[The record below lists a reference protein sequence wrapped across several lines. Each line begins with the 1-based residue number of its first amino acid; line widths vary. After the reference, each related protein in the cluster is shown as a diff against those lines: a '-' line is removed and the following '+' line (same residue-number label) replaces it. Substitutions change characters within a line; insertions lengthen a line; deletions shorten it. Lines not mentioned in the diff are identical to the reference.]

1 MTIREKEGCSV
12 GMKGSKSV
20 TVQTKKRYDRISAI
34 YDLLDKLTVSHQ
46 LREKAVSLA
55 RGSVL
60 EVGVGTG
67 INLPLYS
74 QDSTLTGIDLSSKM
88 LQKARARA
96 QALNIQVNLLQMDL
110 QHLDFPDN
118 NFDTVLATCVFCSVP
133 DPVLGLQEVRR
144 VCKRDGQ
151 VILLEHMRSEIPLL
165 GLFMDILN
173 PLAVRTIGNNINR
186 WTLDNIKK
194 AGLNIIRVE
203 NLKADIYKLVVA
215 SP

>member
-1 MTIREKEGCSV
+1 M

>member
-1 MTIREKEGCSV
+1 
-12 GMKGSKSV
+12 MKSSKSV
-20 TVQTKKRYDRISAI
+20 TEQTKKRYDRISAI
-34 YDLLDKLTVSHQ
+34 YDLLDKITVPHQ
-46 LREKAVSLA
+46 MRKKAVSLA

-67 INLPLYS
+67 INLPLFS

-110 QHLDFPDN
+110 QQLDFPDN

-151 VILLEHMRSEIPLL
+151 VVLLEHMRSEIPLL

-173 PLAVRTIGNNINR
+173 PLVVRTIGNNINR
-186 WTLDNIKK
+186 RTVDNIKK
-194 AGLNIIRVE
+194 AGLNIKRVE

>member
-1 MTIREKEGCSV
+1 M
-12 GMKGSKSV
+12 GMKSSKSV
-20 TVQTKKRYDRISAI
+20 TEQTKKRYDRISAI
-34 YDLLDKLTVSHQ
+34 YDLLDKITVPHR

-96 QALNIQVNLLQMDL
+96 QDLNIQVNLLQMDL
-110 QHLDFPDN
+110 QQLDFPDN

-151 VILLEHMRSEIPLL
+151 VVLLEHMRSEIPLL

-173 PLAVRTIGNNINR
+173 PLVVRTIGNNINR
-186 WTLDNIKK
+186 RTVDNIKK
-194 AGLNIIRVE
+194 AGLNIKRVE
-203 NLKADIYKLVVA
+203 NLKADIYKLIVA

>member
-1 MTIREKEGCSV
+1 V
-12 GMKGSKSV
+12 GMKSSKSV
-20 TVQTKKRYDRISAI
+20 TEQTKKRYDRISAI
-34 YDLLDKLTVSHQ
+34 YDLLDKITVPHR

-96 QALNIQVNLLQMDL
+96 QDLNIQVNLLQMDL
-110 QHLDFPDN
+110 QQLDFPDN

-151 VILLEHMRSEIPLL
+151 VVLLEHMRSEIPLL

-173 PLAVRTIGNNINR
+173 PLVVRTIGNNINR
-186 WTLDNIKK
+186 RTVDNIKK
-194 AGLNIIRVE
+194 AGLNIKRVE
-203 NLKADIYKLVVA
+203 NLKADIYKLIVA

>member
-1 MTIREKEGCSV
+1 M
-12 GMKGSKSV
+12 GMKSSKSV
-20 TVQTKKRYDRISAI
+20 TEQTKKRYDRISAI
-34 YDLLDKLTVSHQ
+34 YDLLDKITVPHQ
-46 LREKAVSLA
+46 MRKKAVSLA

-67 INLPLYS
+67 INLPLFS

-110 QHLDFPDN
+110 QQLDFPDN

-151 VILLEHMRSEIPLL
+151 VVLLEHMRSEIPLL

-173 PLAVRTIGNNINR
+173 PLVVRTIGNNINR
-186 WTLDNIKK
+186 RTVDNIKK
-194 AGLNIIRVE
+194 AGLNIKRVE